1 MNGESSVGIDGK
13 VLTGNAGN
21 SSNTDVASCIGYE
34 NFPAFAFFMTWVG
47 MVLAITGHGVGILAL
62 MIFGIIVLFLEIWVR
77 KQQATPININR
88 GKRCP
93 SFMIIPTHV
102 TLLLDQG
109 FPTFFAARTPSSAQ
123 LNVKPVQTMFNLVP
137 PRGTSTPS

>member
-62 MIFGIIVLFLEIWVR
+62 MIFGIIVLFLGTNF
-77 KQQATPININR
+77 QAFQTATPNLGSHQTSKHVYPTNVIFQKEQYRQNENPPPVTVAVQSS
-88 GKRCP
+88 P
-93 SFMIIPTHV
+93 S
-102 TLLLDQG
+102 
-109 FPTFFAARTPSSAQ
+109 
-123 LNVKPVQTMFNLVP
+123 
-137 PRGTSTPS
+137 